1 MPFDV
6 AGNFTRSY
14 NFQQDRDNGI
24 KILAARVDGEF
35 DNFATGMNAVFFRD
49 GRVPMQADLRMNIN
63 RITGLA
69 DGARWDRL
77 RSSSARTPTRG
88 RISTASAGTLS
99 ASTAFS
105 AACLLRRVTLR

>member
-69 DGARWDRL
+69 DGAVGSPALKFSTDANTGPYLDGLSRYAISVNGVQR
-77 RSSSARTPTRG
+77 AVFTTPCG
-88 RISTASAGTLS
+88 
-99 ASTAFS
+99 
-105 AACLLRRVTLR
+105 